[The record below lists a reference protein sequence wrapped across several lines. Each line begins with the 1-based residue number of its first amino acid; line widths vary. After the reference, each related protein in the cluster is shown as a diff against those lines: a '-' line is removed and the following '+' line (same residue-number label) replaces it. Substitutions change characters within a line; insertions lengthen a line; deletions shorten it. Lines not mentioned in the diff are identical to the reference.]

1 MAHITIKA
9 ITPPS
14 STSTIR
20 SVAMPMVPLLNVS
33 VSAVSPL
40 RTAKAALARCS
51 QNTVHAVAAL
61 LRQRHTISNG

>member
-33 VSAVSPL
+33 VSAVNPL
-40 RTAKAALARCS
+40 RTAKAKR
-51 QNTVHAVAAL
+51 
-61 LRQRHTISNG
+61 